1 MKVVTPLSA
10 IVRET
15 NASRCIT
22 PARVLVL
29 YRTGDSYGQQVAEYY
44 RAARGIPAGNI
55 VPCAFTWSP
64 TTETITDAAFRP
76 VLETIAP
83 LLIEKDILAI
93 VTCGWWPNRASDGP
107 LHTISNQL
115 SYPHMKLAGQDG
127 MSRTKIKLEWLY
139 DYPASYR
146 EGPILIRSSALTSP
160 YPYRMLPPVHRY
172 DVEGTLT
179 GYVHFRLEVSPSPSD
194 DHYTRTI
201 RMIDDAITAEAAQFG
216 NVGNVVISGSTVYSV
231 GTYAYIDLLQ
241 CNVPYT
247 NCYKSK
253 LITEPT
259 PWMTPYALYTWGY
272 HTWIRPSTA
281 NGYIYKVSSYTTGYV
296 GTVEP
301 VWPTTL
307 GVTVDDDGITWKC
320 AYSLADSLPAGDTAL
335 TPGYGT
341 FTAANYT
348 DVFLHFV
355 GSEAYY
361 GSAIEPQQLTDFT
374 YRQGAIAGWG
384 MSYSAI
390 PIAVA
395 GIDWDAG
402 TRTLGNVTAV
412 NAKNTN
418 AGIPCANENG
428 ISRNRLFCKYSGAA
442 AAATITVSSNTLTF
456 LEDAVPVG
464 SVALSGTLRNMVS
477 QITAALPAS
486 WTTGALNGGAE
497 SRTQQSIKAGA
508 CIAIGSSV
516 EPYTDGAFKTA
527 NIVSSLWLG
536 EAIGETAFKLGM
548 PMFSGNMSTF
558 DGVTIYGDP
567 LYRPFGHRL

>member
-1 MKVVTPLSA
+1 MKTVKPLSA
-10 IVRET
+10 VVRET
-15 NASRCIT
+15 NAGRYIT
-22 PARVLVL
+22 PSRVLVL
-29 YRTGDSYGQQVAEYY
+29 YRVGDTYGQQVAEYY

-55 VPCAFTWSP
+55 VPCAFAWSP

-93 VTCGWWPNRASDGP
+93 VTCGWWPNRASDGS
-107 LHTISNQL
+107 LYTISNQL
-115 SYPHMKLAGQDG
+115 CFTHLQLAGNDG
-127 MSRTKIKLEWLY
+127 ATRQRANPTWF
-139 DYPASYR
+139 DAYPAAFR
-146 EGPILIRSSALTSP
+146 EGPLFIRSSSLTSP
-160 YPYRMLPPVHRY
+160 YPYRFLPPVNRY
-172 DVEGTLT
+172 AIHGVYT
-179 GYVHFRLEVSPSPSD
+179 GYVHFRLEVSPSPSG

-201 RMIDDAITAEAAQFG
+201 RMIDDAIAAEAAQMANIG
-216 NVGNVVISGSTVYSV
+216 NTVISGSTVYTV
-231 GTYAYIDLLQ
+231 GANAYWDIVQCGIPYKACYRDKLDELNPWTATTDLSIWTYHNYVVPTVFNGYAY
-241 CNVPYT
+241 
-247 NCYKSK
+247 KSVAFTTG
-253 LITEPT
+253 ITGGAEPT
-259 PWMTPYALYTWGY
+259 
-272 HTWIRPSTA
+272 
-281 NGYIYKVSSYTTGYV
+281 
-296 GTVEP
+296 
-301 VWPTTL
+301 WPTTI
-307 GVTVDDDGITWKC
+307 GNTVVDGGITWKC
-320 AYSLADSLPAGDTAL
+320 LFSIADSLPAGDTTL
-335 TPGYGT
+335 TPDYGT

-464 SVALSGTLRNMVS
+464 SAVLSGTLRNMVS

-516 EPYTDGAFKTA
+516 EPYTAGAFKTA
-527 NIVSSLWLG
+527 EIVPSLWSG
-536 EAIGETAFKLGM
+536 EAMGETAFKLHM
-548 PMFSGNMSTF
+548 PHVADNSNTF